1 MSLPVADAWYEI
13 ETLQDGVSLIGE
25 THVRPFLRANMW
37 HVRGRDRDLLVDS
50 GMGLRPLKDIAL
62 LARRPVALV
71 ATHAH
76 FDHIGGAH
84 EFGERLGHRAEAAIH
99 ADPTLERTCATGWVE
114 THFLSALP
122 EAGYDPATYGLRPAP
137 LTGFLDEGG
146 VVDLGD
152 RSFRVL
158 HLPGHS
164 PGSIGLYEE
173 RTGILLSGDAIY
185 DGELID
191 DYYHSD
197 AEAYRATLRRLRDLP
212 VSIVHAGH
220 DRSFD
225 AETMRKV
232 IDAYLAGGQRM
243 TSIDDYLKPYRRA
256 AP

>member
-1 MSLPVADAWYEI
+1 M
-13 ETLQDGVSLIGE
+13 
-25 THVRPFLRANMW
+25 
-37 HVRGRDRDLLVDS
+37 
-50 GMGLRPLKDIAL
+50 
-62 LARRPVALV
+62 
-71 ATHAH
+71 
-76 FDHIGGAH
+76 
-84 EFGERLGHRAEAAIH
+84 
-99 ADPTLERTCATGWVE
+99 
-114 THFLSALP
+114 
-122 EAGYDPATYGLRPAP
+122 
-137 LTGFLDEGG
+137 
-146 VVDLGD
+146 DLGD

-185 DGELID
+185 DGEFID